1 MSESTSAALA
11 KQVIRVLAAIEFA
24 FVVRDRGED
33 GLVWLNDWRQ
43 GEPYAL
49 RDVEE
54 YIAANRG
61 DHIDV

>member
-1 MSESTSAALA
+1 MAKSTSVELT
-11 KQVIRVLAAIEFA
+11 KQVIRILAAIDFA

-54 YIAANRG
+54 YIEANRG
-61 DHIDV
+61 RTIDV